1 MKMRT
6 LGLFAILCLAMAAP
20 MTNAYSGGIY
30 GQGTGCG
37 GGYCHGSGTQTATLS
52 MSGQPTAYAAGSTYT
67 LTVSVTGGASSTNG
81 GFALDIDKGSL
92 SSPGTGVK
100 INTAADSATHTNYN
114 YRSWSVDWTAPS
126 TGSGVVSIDV
136 AANAV
141 DGTGTKSNDVWDTT
155 TYQISEGSAPANTA
169 PTLSFLLLSAGTT
182 ARTTE
187 TLVLSYTFD
196 DSDGDTEAG
205 TTIQWFKNS
214 VLETSLNGLMSVSP
228 SQTEKGENWYAEITP
243 SDGQDDGQ
251 TFTSNTVTIQ
261 NTPPYTGSIVAI
273 VGSSSFSREVPP
285 STDEDLE
292 LILQLNTDAD
302 GDQLTGEI
310 RWYLDGVLVSE
321 LNNQARV
328 PSLATRDGDQWYVEY
343 RVSDGEDTSAWKT
356 SPTVII
362 GSATTNTPPSVDSVT
377 ITPSNPTTGSDL
389 TPAVSASDAD
399 MDSIVNTEYRWMKN
413 GIDAGI
419 DSEILSSTST
429 MKGDSWN
436 VSVRVNDGITWSTWQ
451 SSPAITI
458 ENTAPVLQSASISA
472 TQVTGQTN
480 VSVDAQMT
488 DVDVLDSLTFNI
500 QWYLDDVIQPELNNV
515 NPLPSSQTSK
525 GQSWSAVIHA
535 FDGSDASSESE
546 TLYVDIINSE
556 PSVTATVGESIN
568 SQQDITL
575 LIESSDYDGWVKT
588 TSITWFRNGFREGSL
603 DNATIVP
610 SSYLG
615 PGQVWSVEVLVTDGE
630 ATGLSSTSITISNA
644 PPTAIITVLTESAY
658 AGERVQLTASSSSDP
673 DNRIVAYQW
682 SWSSSSGG
690 QSSTSGKDVS
700 FLMPL
705 SGSVSITLVVT
716 DESGAV
722 DESTTV
728 VQALPA
734 LPCPSLTATLDD
746 GEVNLAWS
754 WDSQESADFSV
765 YRNGVSL
772 GETNETNFADT
783 PSILGLTTYK
793 LTVAIGDRTLESD
806 CQSPSTQITID
817 TQAADF
823 DEGPPPA
830 LGFGLGSLYTIIG
843 ILFLV
848 AVILRRGD

>member
-6 LGLFAILCLAMAAP
+6 LGLFAILCLAMASP

-30 GQGTGCG
+30 STGTGCG
-37 GGYCHGSGTQTATLS
+37 GGYCHGTNTQTATLS
-52 MSGQPTAYAAGSTYT
+52 MSGQPSTYAPGT
-67 LTVSVTGGASSTNG
+67 TYSLTISVTGGGSSTYG
-81 GFALDIDKGSL
+81 GFSLDVDKGTL

-100 INTAADSATHTNYN
+100 INTATDSATHTNNN
-114 YRSWSVDWTAPS
+114 YRTWSVDWTAPS

-136 AANAV
+136 AVNAA
-141 DGTGTKSNDVWDTT
+141 DGNGGNSNDVWDTA
-155 TYQISEGSAPANTA
+155 TYQISEGSAPANNA
-169 PTLSFLLLSAGTT
+169 PSLSNLLLSPATASTT
-182 ARTTE
+182 DS
-187 TLVLSYTFD
+187 LVVTYTFD
-196 DSDGDTEAG
+196 DVDGDAESG
-205 TTIQWFKNS
+205 STIQWFKNS
-214 VLETSLNGLMSVSP
+214 ILETSLNGMMSVSF
-228 SQTEKGENWYAEITP
+228 SQTEKGQNWNVEVTP
-243 SDGQDDGQ
+243 SDGTDFGAMVASSPITIANSIPILSSVSID
-251 TFTSNTVTIQ
+251 TV
-261 NTPPYTGSIVAI
+261 N
-273 VGSSSFSREVPP
+273 P
-285 STDEDLE
+285 STTDDLSVV
-292 LILQLNTDAD
+292 NTSSDAD
-302 GDQLTGEI
+302 PMDMLTYEY
-310 RWYLDGVLVSE
+310 RWYLDGDL
-321 LNNQARV
+321 Q
-328 PSLATRDGDQWYVEY
+328 PSLGDLSPLPSFATRDGDSWEVEI
-343 RVSDGEDTSAWKT
+343 RVSDGTDASAWLK
-356 SPTVII
+356 SSAVII
-362 GSATTNTPPSVDSVT
+362 GSTTTNTPPSVDSVD
-377 ITPSNPTTGSDL
+377 ITPSNPMTQNNLTATVTSSD
-389 TPAVSASDAD
+389 PD
-399 MDSIVNTEYRWMKN
+399 MDSIVSTEYRWIKN
-413 GIDAGI
+413 GVDAGI
-419 DSEILSSTST
+419 DSETLSFTST
-429 MKGDSWN
+429 MKGDIWSVN
-436 VSVRVNDGITWSTWQ
+436 VRVNDGTTWSTWQ
-451 SSPAITI
+451 SSDATTI
-458 ENTAPVLQSASISA
+458 ENTAPVLQSASIIA
-472 TQVTGQTN
+472 AQVTSQMN
-480 VSVDAQMT
+480 ISVDAVMT
-488 DVDVLDSLTFNI
+488 DADAMDVLSFNI
-500 QWYLDDVIQPELNNV
+500 QWYLEDVLQPQLNGI
-515 NPLPSSQTSK
+515 NPLPSSETMK
-525 GQSWSAVIHA
+525 GQTWAAVIHA
-535 FDGSDASSESE
+535 FDGSDSSSESE
-546 TLYVDIINSE
+546 TLYVDIINSN
-556 PSVTATVGESIN
+556 PFVTATIDASIN

-575 LIESSDYDGWVKT
+575 FIESSDDDMDSIEI

-690 QSSTSGKDVS
+690 QSSTSGTDVS

-722 DESTTV
+722 DESTAV

-734 LPCPSLTATLDD
+734 LPCPSLTGTLDD
-746 GEVNLAWS
+746 GDVNLAWS
-754 WDSQESADFSV
+754 WDSQESADFNV
-765 YRNGVSL
+765 YRNGVPL
-772 GETNETNFADT
+772 GETNETSFADT

-806 CQSPSTQITID
+806 CQSPSTQISID

>member
-52 MSGQPTAYAAGSTYT
+52 MSGQPTAYAAGTTYT

-141 DGTGTKSNDVWDTT
+141 DGTGTKSNDVWDTA
-155 TYQISEGSAPANTA
+155 TYQISEGSAPANNA
-169 PTLSFLLLSAGTT
+169 PSLSNLLLSPATASTT
-182 ARTTE
+182 DS
-187 TLVLSYTFD
+187 LVVTYIFD
-196 DSDGDTEAG
+196 DVDGDAESG
-205 TTIQWFKNS
+205 STIQWFKNS
-214 VLETSLNGLMSVSP
+214 ILETSLNGMMSVSF
-228 SQTEKGENWYAEITP
+228 SQTEKGENWNVEVTP
-243 SDGQDDGQ
+243 SDGTDFGAMVASSPITIANSIPILSSVSID
-251 TFTSNTVTIQ
+251 TV
-261 NTPPYTGSIVAI
+261 N
-273 VGSSSFSREVPP
+273 P
-285 STDEDLE
+285 STTDDLSVV
-292 LILQLNTDAD
+292 NTSSDAD
-302 GDQLTGEI
+302 SMDMLTYEY
-310 RWYLDGVLVSE
+310 RWYLDGDL
-321 LNNQARV
+321 Q
-328 PSLATRDGDQWYVEY
+328 PSLGDLSPLPSFATRDGDSWEVEI
-343 RVSDGEDTSAWKT
+343 RVSDGTDASAWLK
-356 SPTVII
+356 SSAVII
-362 GSATTNTPPSVDSVT
+362 GSTTTNTPPSVDSVD
-377 ITPSNPTTGSDL
+377 ITPSNPMTQNNL
-389 TPAVSASDAD
+389 TATVTSSDAD
-399 MDSIVNTEYRWMKN
+399 MDSIVSTEYRWIKN
-413 GIDAGI
+413 GVDAGI
-419 DSEILSSTST
+419 DSETLSFTST
-429 MKGDSWN
+429 TKGDSW
-436 VSVRVNDGITWSTWQ
+436 SVNARVNDGTTWSTWQ
-451 SSPAITI
+451 SSAATTI
-458 ENTAPVLQSASISA
+458 ENTAPVLQSASIIA
-472 TQVTGQTN
+472 TQVTSQMN
-480 VSVDAQMT
+480 ISVDAVMT
-488 DVDVLDSLTFNI
+488 DADSMDVLSFNI
-500 QWYLDDVIQPELNNV
+500 QWYLEDVLQPELNGI
-515 NPLPSSQTSK
+515 NPLPSSQTMK
-525 GQSWSAVIHA
+525 GQTWAAVIHA
-535 FDGSDASSESE
+535 FDGSDPSLESE
-546 TLYVDIINSE
+546 TLYVDIINSD
-556 PSVTATVGESIN
+556 PFVSTTIDDLIN

-575 LIESSDYDGWVKT
+575 FIESSDDDMDSIEI

-630 ATGLSSTSITISNA
+630 ATGVSSTSITISNA
-644 PPTAIITVLTESAY
+644 PPTSTITVLTESAY
-658 AGERVQLTASSSSDP
+658 AGERVQLTGESSSDP
-673 DNRIVAYQW
+673 DNRIVGYQW
-682 SWSSSSGG
+682 AWSSSSAG
-690 QSSTSGKDVS
+690 QSSTSGTDVS

-746 GEVNLAWS
+746 GDVNLAWS
-754 WDSQESADFSV
+754 WDLQESADFNV
-765 YRNGVSL
+765 YRNGVPL
-772 GETNETNFADT
+772 GETNETSFSDT

>member
-6 LGLFAILCLAMAAP
+6 LGLFAILCLAMASP

-52 MSGQPTAYAAGSTYT
+52 MSGQPTAYAAGTTYT

-141 DGTGTKSNDVWDTT
+141 DGTGTKSNDVWDTA
-155 TYQISEGSAPANTA
+155 TYQISEGSAPANNA
-169 PTLSFLLLSAGTT
+169 PSLSNLLLSPATASTT
-182 ARTTE
+182 DS
-187 TLVLSYTFD
+187 LVVTYIFD
-196 DSDGDTEAG
+196 DVDGDAESG
-205 TTIQWFKNS
+205 STIQWFKNS
-214 VLETSLNGLMSVSP
+214 ILETSLNGMMSVSF
-228 SQTEKGENWYAEITP
+228 SQTEKGENWNVEVTP
-243 SDGQDDGQ
+243 SDGTDFGAMVASSPITIANSIPILSSVSID
-251 TFTSNTVTIQ
+251 TV
-261 NTPPYTGSIVAI
+261 N
-273 VGSSSFSREVPP
+273 P
-285 STDEDLE
+285 STTDDLSVV
-292 LILQLNTDAD
+292 NTSSDAD
-302 GDQLTGEI
+302 SMDMLTYEY
-310 RWYLDGVLVSE
+310 RWYLDGDL
-321 LNNQARV
+321 Q
-328 PSLATRDGDQWYVEY
+328 PSLGDLSPLPSFATRDGDSWEVEI
-343 RVSDGEDTSAWKT
+343 RVSDGTDASAWLK
-356 SPTVII
+356 SSAVII
-362 GSATTNTPPSVDSVT
+362 GSTTTNTPPSVDSVD
-377 ITPSNPTTGSDL
+377 ITPSNPMTQNNL
-389 TPAVSASDAD
+389 TATVTSSDAD
-399 MDSIVNTEYRWMKN
+399 MDSIVSTEYRWIKN
-413 GIDAGI
+413 GVDAGI
-419 DSEILSSTST
+419 DSETLSFTST
-429 MKGDSWN
+429 TKGDSW
-436 VSVRVNDGITWSTWQ
+436 SVNARVNDGTTWSTWQ
-451 SSPAITI
+451 SSSATTI
-458 ENTAPVLQSASISA
+458 ENTAPVLQSASIIA
-472 TQVTGQTN
+472 TQVTSQMN
-480 VSVDAQMT
+480 ISVDAVMT
-488 DVDVLDSLTFNI
+488 DADSMDVLSFNI
-500 QWYLDDVIQPELNNV
+500 QWYLEDVLQPELNGI
-515 NPLPSSQTSK
+515 NPLPSSQTMK
-525 GQSWSAVIHA
+525 GQTWAAVIHA
-535 FDGSDASSESE
+535 FDGSDSSLESE
-546 TLYVDIINSE
+546 TLYVDIINSD
-556 PSVTATVGESIN
+556 PFVTTTIDDSIN

-575 LIESSDYDGWVKT
+575 LIESSDDDMDSIEI

-630 ATGLSSTSITISNA
+630 ATGVSSTSITISNA
-644 PPTAIITVLTESAY
+644 PPTSTITVLTESAY
-658 AGERVQLTASSSSDP
+658 AGERVQLTGESSSDP
-673 DNRIVAYQW
+673 DNRIVGYQW
-682 SWSSSSGG
+682 AWSSSSAG
-690 QSSTSGKDVS
+690 QSSTSGTDVS

-734 LPCPSLTATLDD
+734 LPCPSLTSTLDD
-746 GEVNLAWS
+746 GDVNLAWS
-754 WDSQESADFSV
+754 WDSQESADFNV
-765 YRNGVSL
+765 YRNGVPL
-772 GETNETNFADT
+772 GETNETSFSDT
-783 PSILGLTTYK
+783 PSILGPTTYK

-823 DEGPPPA
+823 DEGPSTA

>member
-1 MKMRT
+1 M
-6 LGLFAILCLAMAAP
+6 
-20 MTNAYSGGIY
+20 
-30 GQGTGCG
+30 
-37 GGYCHGSGTQTATLS
+37 
-52 MSGQPTAYAAGSTYT
+52 
-67 LTVSVTGGASSTNG
+67 SVTGGASSTNG

-155 TYQISEGSAPANTA
+155 TYQISEGSAPANNA
-169 PTLSFLLLSAGTT
+169 PSLSNLLLSPATASTT
-182 ARTTE
+182 DS
-187 TLVLSYTFD
+187 LVVTYIFD
-196 DSDGDTEAG
+196 DVDGDAESG
-205 TTIQWFKNS
+205 STIQWFKNS
-214 VLETSLNGLMSVSP
+214 ILETSLNGMMSVSF
-228 SQTEKGENWYAEITP
+228 SQTEKGENWNVEVTP
-243 SDGQDDGQ
+243 SDGTDFGAMVASSPITIANSIPILSSVSID
-251 TFTSNTVTIQ
+251 TV
-261 NTPPYTGSIVAI
+261 N
-273 VGSSSFSREVPP
+273 P
-285 STDEDLE
+285 STTDDLSVV
-292 LILQLNTDAD
+292 NTSSDAD
-302 GDQLTGEI
+302 SMDMLTYEY
-310 RWYLDGVLVSE
+310 RWYLDGDL
-321 LNNQARV
+321 Q
-328 PSLATRDGDQWYVEY
+328 PSLSNLSPLPSFATRDGDSWEVEI
-343 RVSDGEDTSAWKT
+343 RVSDGTDASAWLK
-356 SPTVII
+356 SSAVII
-362 GSATTNTPPSVDSVT
+362 GSTTTNTPPSVDSVD
-377 ITPSNPTTGSDL
+377 ITPSNPMTQNNL
-389 TPAVSASDAD
+389 TATVTSSDAD
-399 MDSIVNTEYRWMKN
+399 MDSIVSTEYRWIKN
-413 GIDAGI
+413 GVDAGI
-419 DSEILSSTST
+419 DSETLSFTST
-429 MKGDSWN
+429 TKGDSW
-436 VSVRVNDGITWSTWQ
+436 SVNARVNDGTTWSTWQ
-451 SSPAITI
+451 SSAATTI
-458 ENTAPVLQSASISA
+458 ENTAPVLQSASIIA
-472 TQVTGQTN
+472 TQVTSQMN
-480 VSVDAQMT
+480 ISVDAVMT
-488 DVDVLDSLTFNI
+488 DADSMDVLSFNI
-500 QWYLDDVIQPELNNV
+500 QWYLEDVLQPQLNGI
-515 NPLPSSQTSK
+515 NPLPSSETMK
-525 GQSWSAVIHA
+525 GQTWAAVIHA
-535 FDGSDASSESE
+535 FDGSDSSLESE
-546 TLYVDIINSE
+546 TLYVDIINSD
-556 PSVTATVGESIN
+556 PFVTAIIDDSIN

-575 LIESSDYDGWVKT
+575 LIESSDDDMDSIET

-630 ATGLSSTSITISNA
+630 ATGVSSTSITISNA
-644 PPTAIITVLTESAY
+644 PPTSTITVLTESAY
-658 AGERVQLTASSSSDP
+658 AGERVQLTGESSSDP
-673 DNRIVAYQW
+673 DNRIVGYQW
-682 SWSSSSGG
+682 AWSSSSAG
-690 QSSTSGKDVS
+690 QSSTSGTDVS

-734 LPCPSLTATLDD
+734 LPCPSLTSTLDD
-746 GEVNLAWS
+746 GDVNLAWS
-754 WDSQESADFSV
+754 WDSQESADFNV
-765 YRNGVSL
+765 YRNGVPL
-772 GETNETNFADT
+772 GETNETSFSDT

>member
-52 MSGQPTAYAAGSTYT
+52 MSGQPTAYAAGTTYT

-141 DGTGTKSNDVWDTT
+141 DGTGTKSNDVWDTA
-155 TYQISEGSAPANTA
+155 TYQISEGSAPANNA
-169 PTLSFLLLSAGTT
+169 PSLSNLLLSPATASTT
-182 ARTTE
+182 DS
-187 TLVLSYTFD
+187 LVVTYIFD
-196 DSDGDTEAG
+196 DVDGDAESG
-205 TTIQWFKNS
+205 STIQWFKNS
-214 VLETSLNGLMSVSP
+214 ILETSLNGMMSVSF
-228 SQTEKGENWYAEITP
+228 SETEKGENWNVEVTP
-243 SDGQDDGQ
+243 SDGTDFGAMVASSPITIANSIPILSSVSID
-251 TFTSNTVTIQ
+251 TV
-261 NTPPYTGSIVAI
+261 N
-273 VGSSSFSREVPP
+273 P
-285 STDEDLE
+285 STTDDLSVV
-292 LILQLNTDAD
+292 NTSSDAD
-302 GDQLTGEI
+302 SMDMLTYEY
-310 RWYLDGVLVSE
+310 RWYLDGDL
-321 LNNQARV
+321 Q
-328 PSLATRDGDQWYVEY
+328 PSLGDLSPLPSFATRDGDSWEVEI
-343 RVSDGEDTSAWKT
+343 RVSDGTDASAWLK
-356 SPTVII
+356 SSAVII
-362 GSATTNTPPSVDSVT
+362 GSTTTNTPPSVDSVD
-377 ITPSNPTTGSDL
+377 ITPSNPMTQNNL
-389 TPAVSASDAD
+389 TATVTSSDAD
-399 MDSIVNTEYRWMKN
+399 MDSIVSTEYRWIKN
-413 GIDAGI
+413 GVDAGI
-419 DSEILSSTST
+419 DSETLSFTST
-429 MKGDSWN
+429 TKGDSW
-436 VSVRVNDGITWSTWQ
+436 SVNARVNDGTTWSTWQ
-451 SSPAITI
+451 SSAATTI
-458 ENTAPVLQSASISA
+458 ENTAPVLQSASIIA
-472 TQVTGQTN
+472 TQVTSQMN
-480 VSVDAQMT
+480 ISVDAVMT
-488 DVDVLDSLTFNI
+488 DMDSMDVLSFNI
-500 QWYLDDVIQPELNNV
+500 QWYLEDVLQPELNGI
-515 NPLPSSQTSK
+515 NPLPSSQTMK
-525 GQSWSAVIHA
+525 GQTWAAVIHA
-535 FDGSDASSESE
+535 FDGSDSSLESE
-546 TLYVDIINSE
+546 TLYVDIINSD
-556 PSVTATVGESIN
+556 PFVTTTIDDSIN

-575 LIESSDYDGWVKT
+575 FIESSDDDMDSIEI

-658 AGERVQLTASSSSDP
+658 AGERVQLTASASSDP

-682 SWSSSSGG
+682 SWSSSSSG
-690 QSSTSGKDVS
+690 QSSTSGTDVS

-705 SGSVSITLVVT
+705 SGSVSIALVVT

-722 DESTTV
+722 NESTTV

-734 LPCPSLTATLDD
+734 LPCPSLTSAFDD
-746 GEVNLAWS
+746 GDVNLVWS
-754 WDSQESADFSV
+754 WDSQESADFNV
-765 YRNGVSL
+765 YRNGVLL
-772 GETNETNFADT
+772 GQTNKTSFADT

-793 LTVAIGDRTLESD
+793 LTVAIGVRTLESD

-823 DEGPPPA
+823 DEGPSTT